1 MSASVTVRRLAAAA
15 VTVAAVAGASAL
27 PASAADHAPR
37 HRAAVQISNV
47 HYDSPDRHHRSNLND
62 EWVAITNTTRQTVN
76 LDRWT
81 LSDRDG
87 RTYTF
92 HHYRLGGRAT
102 VRVHTGIGRDSFRD
116 LFQDRRN
123 SVWDRRA
130 DSATLRNDHRRL
142 VDTVTWGGHRG
153 GGHGGGHH

>member
-1 MSASVTVRRLAAAA
+1 MSASVSVRRLAAAA
-15 VTVAAVAGASAL
+15 LSVAAVTGASAL

-37 HRAAVQISNV
+37 PRAEVQITHV
-47 HYDSPDRHHRSNLND
+47 HYDSPDRHHRSNLNE
-62 EWVAITNTTRQTVN
+62 EWVDITNTTRRAVN

-102 VRVHTGIGRDSFRD
+102 VRVHTGVGRDTFRD
-116 LFQDRRN
+116 LYQDRRS

-130 DSATLRNDHRRL
+130 DTATLRNDHRRL
-142 VDTVTWGGHRG
+142 VDTVTWGGH
-153 GGHGGGHH
+153 HGGHH